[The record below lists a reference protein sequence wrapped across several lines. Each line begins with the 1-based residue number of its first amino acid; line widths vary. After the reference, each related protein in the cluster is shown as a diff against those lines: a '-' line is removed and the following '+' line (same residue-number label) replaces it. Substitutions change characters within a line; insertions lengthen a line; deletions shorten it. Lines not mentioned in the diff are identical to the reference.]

1 MSSLNR
7 CTFIGNVGRDPEIKS
22 FNNGGKIA
30 NFSIACTESWK
41 DKQSGERKERTEW
54 INISVQNEGLI
65 SVVERFVRKGSKLY
79 VEGSF
84 QTRKWQ
90 DQNGQDRYS
99 TEVVLRPFNGSI
111 VLLDGKPQQDG
122 GQQREDRT
130 YGQDQRTAGQAHQ
143 ETRSAFAGGDLDDDV
158 PF

>member
-111 VLLDGKPQQDG
+111 VLLDGKPQG
-122 GQQREDRT
+122 ESGREDRT
-130 YGQDQRTAGQAHQ
+130 YGTDRRTANQAHQ
-143 ETRSAFAGGDLDDDV
+143 ETRQTAGAFDDLDDSV